1 MEVRAD
7 LDKMKVFR
15 QVFYITGISF
25 LIGAVILTVWC
36 IFAPIDTLAEKYNEY
51 LVWLADL
58 ELKIAAIDSKGVV
71 VLVLFM
77 LFFVK
82 CAVPLY
88 PFSILFVASAMVFE
102 LPAAMLINCLGMA
115 LIMSIKYE
123 AGVHLGGGNLKRLIR
138 TSRVATELVETKG
151 SEQTLILFLMRLVP
165 IIPINAASQLYG
177 SLDYGYW
184 KFLIVSLLGYLP
196 QMISFSVMGR
206 NARNPFS
213 IGFILPLIVLLFI
226 SGVSLLVLG
235 GVFDVIKKVRK

>member
-1 MEVRAD
+1 MISD
-7 LDKMKVFR
+7 LDKMRVFR
-15 QVFYITGISF
+15 KVFYITGISF

-58 ELKIAAIDSKGVV
+58 ELKIAAIESKGVV

-102 LPAAMLINCLGMA
+102 LPVAMLINCLGMI
-115 LIMSIKYE
+115 LIMTIKYE

-151 SEQTLILFLMRLVP
+151 GEQTLILFLMRLVP

-177 SLDYGYW
+177 SLDYDYW
-184 KFLIVSLLGYLP
+184 KFLIVSIIGYLP
-196 QMISFSVMGR
+196 QMLSFSVMGR

-213 IGFILPLIVLLFI
+213 LGFIIPIIVLLFV
-226 SGVSLLVLG
+226 SGVALLVLG

>member
-1 MEVRAD
+1 M
-7 LDKMKVFR
+7 DKMKVFR
-15 QVFYITGISF
+15 KVFYITGVSF
-25 LIGAVILTVWC
+25 LAGAVILTVWC

-58 ELKIAAIDSKGVV
+58 ELKIAAIENKRIV

-102 LPAAMLINCLGMA
+102 LPEAMIINCLGMI

-123 AGVHLGGGNLKRLIR
+123 SGVLLGGGNLRRLIR
-138 TSRVATELVETKG
+138 TSRVAAEIVETKG
-151 SEQTLILFLMRLVP
+151 PEQTLVLFLMRLVP

-177 SLDYGYW
+177 SLDYDYK
-184 KFLIVSLLGYLP
+184 KFLAVSIIGYMP
-196 QMISFSVMGR
+196 QMLSFSIMGR

-213 IGFILPLIVLLFI
+213 LGFIIPIIVLLLV
-226 SGVSLLVLG
+226 SGTALLVLG
-235 GVFDVIKKVRK
+235 GTVGIIKKVKK

>member
-1 MEVRAD
+1 MISG

-15 QVFYITGISF
+15 KVFYITGVSF
-25 LIGAVILTVWC
+25 LAGAVILTVWC

-58 ELKIAAIDSKGVV
+58 ELKIAAIENKHIV

-102 LPAAMLINCLGMA
+102 LPEAMIINCLGMI

-123 AGVHLGGGNLKRLIR
+123 SGVLLGGGNLRRLIR
-138 TSRVATELVETKG
+138 TSRVAAELVETKG
-151 SEQTLILFLMRLVP
+151 PEQTLVLFLMRLVP

-177 SLDYGYW
+177 SLDYDYK
-184 KFLIVSLLGYLP
+184 KFLVVSIIGYMP
-196 QMISFSVMGR
+196 QMLSFSIMGR

-213 IGFILPLIVLLFI
+213 LGFIIPIIVLLLV
-226 SGVSLLVLG
+226 SGTALLVLG
-235 GVFDVIKKVRK
+235 GTVGIIKKVKK